1 MGLSRKNYS
10 QTAMARRAGE
20 ILSLDEGR
28 CFGCAACV
36 AICPVDALDLSDLL
50 VIIYEPTC
58 THCDLCIPACPV
70 HALFFDNTEI
80 TTIPSEVKNK

>member
-1 MGLSRKNYS
+1 MP
-10 QTAMARRAGE
+10 RRAGE

-36 AICPVDALDLSDLL
+36 SICPVNALDLSNLL
-50 VIIYEPTC
+50 VIIDEPTC

-70 HALFFDNTEI
+70 HALFFDKND
-80 TTIPSEVKNK
+80 PLPVLLGVEVS

>member
-1 MGLSRKNYS
+1 MP
-10 QTAMARRAGE
+10 RRAGE

-36 AICPVDALDLSDLL
+36 SICPVDALDLSNLL
-50 VIIYEPTC
+50 VIIDEPTC

-70 HALFFDNTEI
+70 HALFFD
-80 TTIPSEVKNK
+80 KNGAPPVLFGVEAS